1 MRIIIGGI
9 PFMYSSDVEKITLI
23 KCNDGSIWV
32 TSDEDPNGTESI
44 FSPKSEIPIEEQMM
58 IALADFFEFEP
69 ANVLNFDCLLLPNI
83 DKDVDED
90 E

>member
-23 KCNDGSIWV
+23 KCTDGSIWV

-44 FSPKSEIPIEEQMM
+44 FSPKSKIPIEEQMM
-58 IALADFFEFEP
+58 IALAEFFEFEP
-69 ANVLNFDCLLLPNI
+69 ADVLNFDCLH
-83 DKDVDED
+83 
-90 E
+90 